1 MKVVIWKAPK
11 YLRGLLRAIFKV
23 KEQSLT
29 AYLYRD
35 GNVCI
40 SVIYILVYF
49 TQSYALQNNDV

>member
-11 YLRGLLRAIFKV
+11 YLRGLLRAVFKV
-23 KEQSLT
+23 KEYVINR
-29 AYLYRD
+29 YLYRD